1 MTSRHDRELAL
12 RRDLVEAG
20 HMVELPLRGLSAF
33 TGTFEDALAGVER
46 LVHEMQPTEDVTV
59 ISFPPLLTQPVFEK
73 TGYLGSFPQLI
84 GSVDVFTGDTKAH
97 KAMVVDKN
105 AGEDWTTHL
114 VPARLDLL
122 SAPCHQT
129 YPLHAGSRLERGVT
143 YETGNRCF
151 RHEPSD
157 DPMRLVSFRMREKV
171 CIGTPEQAQA
181 HREIGRRVG
190 PELLTSIGLQIEEV
204 PANDPFFG
212 RAAKIFAAGQLDA
225 GLKVEFECKVYG
237 EEHSGTALGSS
248 NYHNDHFGLD
258 FDITTADG
266 QLAHSSCIGFGLE
279 RVTVALFATHGMDVP
294 SWPTEVRARLG
305 LDAQA

>member
-1 MTSRHDRELAL
+1 MSRHDRELAL
-12 RRDLVEAG
+12 RQDLIDAG
-20 HMVELPLRGLSAF
+20 HLVELPLRGLSAF
-33 TGTFEDALAGVER
+33 TGEFEAVLAGVER
-46 LVHEMQPTEDVTV
+46 LVHEMEPVEGVQVM
-59 ISFPPLLTQPVFEK
+59 SFPPLLTQPVFER
-73 TGYLGSFPQLI
+73 TGYLDSFPQLI
-84 GSVDVFTGDTKAH
+84 GSVDVFTGDAKAH
-97 KAMVVDKN
+97 KEMISAKK

-114 VPARLDLL
+114 EPARLDLL

-129 YPLHAGSRLERGVT
+129 YPLHAGTTIDQAYT

-190 PELLTSIGLQIEEV
+190 PELLTSIGLHVEEV

-212 RAAKIFAAGQLDA
+212 RAAKIFAAGQRDA
-225 GLKVEFECKVYG
+225 GLKVEFEVKVYG
-237 EEHSGTALGSS
+237 EEHPGTALGSS

-258 FDITTADG
+258 FDIRTADG
-266 QLAHSSCIGFGLE
+266 ELAHSSCIGFGLE

-294 SWPTEVRARLG
+294 SWPAAVRQRLG
-305 LDAQA
+305 LDPAA

>member
-1 MTSRHDRELAL
+1 MPRHDRELAL
-12 RRDLVEAG
+12 RQDLIDAG

-33 TGTFEDALAGVER
+33 TGTFEDVLAGVER
-46 LVHEMQPTEDVTV
+46 LVHEMEPTEGV
-59 ISFPPLLTQPVFEK
+59 IRMSFPPLLTQPVFER
-73 TGYLGSFPQLI
+73 TGYLDSFPQLI
-84 GSVDVFTGDTKAH
+84 GSVDVFTGDSREH
-97 KAMVVDKN
+97 KAMVAAKN

-114 VPARLDLL
+114 TPARLDLL

-129 YPLHAGSRLERGVT
+129 YPLHAGTRIDRAHV

-171 CIGTPEQAQA
+171 CIGTPEQARE
-181 HREIGRRVG
+181 HRELGRRVG
-190 PELLTSIGLQIEEV
+190 PELLTSLGLEIEEV

-212 RAAKIFAAGQLDA
+212 RAAKIFAAGQRDA

-237 EEHSGTALGSS
+237 ADNPGVALGSS

-258 FDITTADG
+258 FDITTPDG
-266 QLAHSSCIGFGLE
+266 EPAHSSCIGFGLE

-294 SWPTEVRARLG
+294 SWPAEVRGRLG
-305 LDAQA
+305 LDPR